1 MILQSFQTQSAE
13 LLSTGQAQHAA
24 CSPNQIHFPA
34 PFPPPLT
41 PVQPLSPPSATPRH
55 PDAASAK
62 PCLSQL
68 PPNPHATPV
77 TPFRY
82 PSPSRCCT
90 SKALPKPVA
99 FQTPLQPLSPPS
111 ARPRHPDAVPA
122 KPCSSHSAPKPPCNP
137 CLPLAPSLAIQM
149 LHQQSPAQAIRPPNP
164 RAIPVSPWPHPSP
177 SRCCTSKALPKPVA
191 FQTPLQP
198 LSPPG
203 PTPRHLDAATAKP
216 CPSQSPTWPVEAD
229 CALRSQHTCM
239 HSLLG
244 SDGFGHACLPC
255 FKAAQ
260 SNAHTSLNMS
270 WKVEE
275 EEVTGESHQLR
286 PANKA
291 VPIMATMSYVHEI

>member
-82 PSPSRCCT
+82 
-90 SKALPKPVA
+90 
-99 FQTPLQPLSPPS
+99 
-111 ARPRHPDAVPA
+111 
-122 KPCSSHSAPKPPCNP
+122 
-137 CLPLAPSLAIQM
+137 
-149 LHQQSPAQAIRPPNP
+149 
-164 RAIPVSPWPHPSP
+164 PSP

-291 VPIMATMSYVHEI
+291 VPIMATMSHVHEI